1 MSLENTINQDIKEAM
16 KAKDS
21 QKLAALRAVKSAILL
36 AKTEKGGDQG
46 LSKEQEMALLQRLVK
61 QRKESY
67 ELYIA
72 QNRED
77 LAQEEKQQM
86 EAIEVYLPAQLS
98 DEALK
103 TELQAI
109 IEALGASG
117 PGDMGKVM
125 GQANQKLKGQAE
137 GARIAQMVKELLN
150 S

>member
-46 LSKEQEMALLQRLVK
+46 LSKEQEMTLLQRLVK

-109 IEALGASG
+109 IEALGATG
-117 PGDMGKVM
+117 PSDMGKVM

>member
-46 LSKEQEMALLQRLVK
+46 LSNEQEIALLQRLVK

-67 ELYIA
+67 ELYVA

-98 DEALK
+98 DEALRAEIQ
-103 TELQAI
+103 TLI
-109 IEALGASG
+109 DNLGASG

-125 GQANQKLKGQAE
+125 GQANQTLKGQAE

>member
-109 IEALGASG
+109 IEALGATG

>member
-46 LSKEQEMALLQRLVK
+46 LSKEQEMGLLQRLVK

>member
-46 LSKEQEMALLQRLVK
+46 LSNEQEIALLQRLVK

-67 ELYIA
+67 ELYVA

-98 DEALK
+98 DEALRAEIQ
-103 TELQAI
+103 TLI
-109 IEALGASG
+109 DNLGASG

>member
-1 MSLENTINQDIKEAM
+1 M

-103 TELQAI
+103 NELQAI
-109 IEALGASG
+109 IEALGAAG

>member
-46 LSKEQEMALLQRLVK
+46 LSSEQEIALLQRLVK

-67 ELYIA
+67 ELYVA

-77 LAQEEKQQM
+77 LAQEEKQQL

-98 DEALK
+98 DEALQ
-103 TELQAI
+103 TEIQGI
-109 IEALGASG
+109 INALGASG

-125 GQANQKLKGQAE
+125 GQVNQKLKGQAE
-137 GARIAQMVKELLN
+137 GARIAQIVKELLN
-150 S
+150 N

>member
-46 LSKEQEMALLQRLVK
+46 LSNEQEIALLQRLVK

-67 ELYIA
+67 ELYVA

-98 DEALK
+98 DEALRAEIQ
-103 TELQAI
+103 TLI
-109 IEALGASG
+109 DNLGASG
-117 PGDMGKVM
+117 PCDMGKVM